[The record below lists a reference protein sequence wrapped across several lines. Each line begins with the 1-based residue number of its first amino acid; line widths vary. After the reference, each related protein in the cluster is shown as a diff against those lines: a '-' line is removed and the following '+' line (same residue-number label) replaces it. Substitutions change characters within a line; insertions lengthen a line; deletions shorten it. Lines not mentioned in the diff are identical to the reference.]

1 MKERPFML
9 RYHSI
14 KQLNPL
20 KITILNDNIAGRWCR
35 AEHGLSYLIE
45 ADRTVLFDTSSSDLI
60 VHNAKILNIDLQQI
74 DTIVLS
80 HGHDDHTGGLMLFE
94 GQQLICH
101 PDTFLKRYRK
111 SNHTEL
117 GIKWNEDEIKL
128 RFNLMTSHEP
138 LRLSDQVYFLGE
150 IPRLTDFESKQTA
163 FQKADGTDDFVLD
176 DSGLAILTSKG
187 LVVISG
193 CAHSGICN
201 MIAHAIKVTG
211 IEKVHLVI
219 GGFHLQNDD
228 AVTQMTI
235 DWMKLMKVEQVI
247 PSHCTS
253 FSAQTA
259 IYKHFRFLPV
269 KSGNTIE
276 IDDN

>member
-1 MKERPFML
+1 MQK
-9 RYHSI
+9 
-14 KQLNPL
+14 L
-20 KITILNDNIAGRWCR
+20 KITVLNDNTAGRWCR

-60 VHNAKILNIDLQQI
+60 AYNAKILNIDLQQI

-80 HGHDDHTGGLMLFE
+80 HGHDDHTGGLSVFE

-101 PDTFLKRYRK
+101 PDTFLKRTRK
-111 SNHTEL
+111 SNGTEL
-117 GIKWNEDEIKL
+117 EIKWSEDEIRSKFDL
-128 RFNLMTSHEP
+128 V
-138 LRLSDQVYFLGE
+138 LSRDPIQLSGQIYFLGE
-150 IPRLTDFESKQTA
+150 IPRLTEFESKTTA
-163 FQKADGTDDFVLD
+163 FEKADGTDDFVLD
-176 DSGLAILTSKG
+176 DSGLAIVTSKG

-201 MIAHAIKVTG
+201 MTAHAMKVTG

-219 GGFHLQNDD
+219 GGFHLQSDD
-228 AVTQMTI
+228 TTTQMTI
-235 DWMKLMKVEQVI
+235 DWMKSMQVAQVI

-253 FSAQTA
+253 FSAQAA
-259 IYKHFRFLPV
+259 ISKSFRFVPV

-276 IDDN
+276 IG